1 MANKLYNFACDVNAG
16 RKIGCKDVVGGIK
29 SVFLLPYD
37 EDLLNKLT
45 FDGTLTS
52 VIDDITSTPD
62 VATFK
67 FDVRTET
74 SSFTVNINS
83 DDANGTYFNEQ
94 VIELTLQKISA
105 QDLPMIDILG
115 GGRVQAFVLDNNDNT
130 FLCGTIFGMT
140 LTAGAMQ
147 TGTAKADLTGFTVT
161 LTGREPKT
169 YMLNKTAGVGSTNYP
184 FDALTPNAQI
194 TQTAG
199 TYPA

>member
-1 MANKLYNFACDVNAG
+1 MANKLYNFACDINAG

-37 EDLLNKLT
+37 EDLISKLV
-45 FDGTLTS
+45 FDGTFTS

-67 FDVRTET
+67 FDVSTET
-74 SSFTVNINS
+74 SSFTNNINS
-83 DDANGTYFNEQ
+83 ADANGTYFNEQ
-94 VIELTLQKISA
+94 VIELTLQKIAA
-105 QDLPMIDILG
+105 QDLQMIDILG

-130 FLCGTIFGMT
+130 FLCGTLFGMT

-147 TGTAKADLTGFTVT
+147 TGTAKADLTGFTIT

-169 YMLNKTAGVGSTNYP
+169 YMLNRTAGPGSSNYP
-184 FDALTPNAQI
+184 FDALDPNENI

>member
-16 RKIGCKDVVGGIK
+16 RKIGCKDVVGGII

-37 EDLLNKLT
+37 EDLLSKLT

-52 VIDDITSTPD
+52 VIDDITSSPD

-115 GGRVQAFVLDNNDNT
+115 GGRVQAFVLENNGSR
-130 FLCGTIFGMT
+130 FLCGTLFGMT

-169 YMLNKTAGVGSTNYP
+169 YMLNKTAGVGTSNYP
-184 FDALTPNAQI
+184 FDALTPNENI